1 MTFPDLSKP
10 EEVLPK
16 MALLDKEYPDMFRWM
31 GEVNLVKQ
39 ALFNNG
45 HQAVPAETIASWQ
58 PFMEQLQKRNIPI
71 AIHSDLGNDKEPR
84 KYIPLMDEVLRRYPR
99 NRIVWMHLGL
109 SKELTSVDP
118 RDHIQLLESYLRRYP
133 NLSYDISWR
142 VLYDQVFK
150 DPAKRDLYVAFMNR
164 WPNRFIPGT
173 DFVAAAGKTEQVYR
187 EELAVTSSI
196 LARVNNE
203 AYRRIALGQNFFDLA
218 GLDAVSPPI
227 CAR

>member
-1 MTFPDLSKP
+1 
-10 EEVLPK
+10 
-16 MALLDKEYPDMFRWM
+16 
-31 GEVNLVKQ
+31 
-39 ALFNNG
+39 
-45 HQAVPAETIASWQ
+45 
-58 PFMEQLQKRNIPI
+58 
-71 AIHSDLGNDKEPR
+71 
-84 KYIPLMDEVLRRYPR
+84 MDEVLRRYPN

-118 RDHIQLLESYLRRYP
+118 RDHIQLLESYLRRYQ